1 MASAPKA
8 PPNLMDDLAP
18 RRNLPSKED
27 LKPPARK
34 SPPKKA
40 PPKKDPLKKAPP
52 LKKPKYND
60 DMDDLTPYQN
70 LPSPEDLRPPE
81 PPKRYAKGGSVR
93 GGGCEMKGKTRGK
106 FV

>member
-8 PPNLMDDLAP
+8 PPNPMDDLAP
-18 RRNLPSKED
+18 RGNLPSKED

-34 SPPKKA
+34 PPPKKPPPKKA
-40 PPKKDPLKKAPP
+40 PPKKPR
-52 LKKPKYND
+52 PKSKD

-81 PPKRYAKGGSVR
+81 PSKRFAKGGSVR
-93 GGGCEMKGKTRGK
+93 GGGCEMRGKTKGR

>member
-1 MASAPKA
+1 MASAPKV
-8 PPNLMDDLAP
+8 PPNPMDDLAP
-18 RRNLPSKED
+18 RGNLPSKED

-34 SPPKKA
+34 PPPKKA
-40 PPKKDPLKKAPP
+40 PPKKASPP
-52 LKKPKYND
+52 KKPKYKD

-81 PPKRYAKGGSVR
+81 PSKRYAKGGSVR
-93 GGGCEMKGKTRGK
+93 GGGCEMKGKTKGK